1 MYRIYA
7 LYGFVIKYCEQGA
20 RGVSQANGGLACAP
34 FKFKVSFIKVVP
46 KLMHPIHLN
55 NVQTKPISRSLVRPR
70 GWEFGDLVGGPPPPR
85 TRVSPYAHGR
95 PELGV
100 SRQLRMHERGWREPC
115 HVHATIEGTQALQR
129 KPDQGRA

>member
-1 MYRIYA
+1 
-7 LYGFVIKYCEQGA
+7 
-20 RGVSQANGGLACAP
+20 
-34 FKFKVSFIKVVP
+34 
-46 KLMHPIHLN
+46 MHPIHLN